1 MLPTR
6 QEAKLRGDTYF
17 YTGKPCKRGHTAPRY
32 VSSPVCMDCAE
43 LNSLKRRPETLAQ
56 LKAAYRADPEKYKAQ
71 ERLRAERDPKRYWVK
86 SAYTHAKS
94 RAEKF
99 GLPFDLT
106 RAYISS
112 ILVDECPVFGT
123 SFVFQ
128 GAGVANLQS
137 PTLDRLDPLKG
148 YVRGN
153 VAVIS
158 RFANNVKSNAT
169 SEQVARVAAWM
180 QGLGL

>member
-6 QEAKLRGDTYF
+6 QEARLRGDTYF
-17 YTGKPCKRGHTAPRY
+17 YTGKACKRGHTAPRY
-32 VSSPVCMDCAE
+32 VSSPVCVDCAE
-43 LNSLKRRPETLAQ
+43 LSYQKRLPETLAK
-56 LKAAYRADPEKYKAQ
+56 LKAAYRADPEKYRAQ

-86 SAYTHAKS
+86 TAYTHAKQ

-99 GLPFDLT
+99 KLPFDLT
-106 RAYISS
+106 RGYLSS

-123 SFVFQ
+123 KFVFQ
-128 GAGVANLQS
+128 GAKVAHLQS
-137 PTLDRLDPLKG
+137 PTLDRLDPSKG

-158 RFANNVKSNAT
+158 RFANNIKSNAT
-169 SEQVARVAAWM
+169 SEQVVRVAAWM
-180 QGLGL
+180 QEHGL

>member
-17 YTGKPCKRGHTAPRY
+17 YTGKPCKRGHVAPRY
-32 VSSPVCMDCAE
+32 VSSPICITCAE
-43 LNSLKRRPETLAQ
+43 ATYARRKQKTLAE
-56 LKAAYRADPEKYKAQ
+56 LKERYRADPEKYKAQ

-86 SAYTHAKS
+86 SAYGHARS
-94 RAEKF
+94 RAKKYKV
-99 GLPFDLT
+99 PFDLT

-112 ILVDECPVFGT
+112 ILTDSCPVFGT
-123 SFVFQ
+123 PFVFQ
-128 GAGVANLQS
+128 GAGVAHLQS

-169 SEQVARVAAWM
+169 SEQVVRVAAWM
-180 QGLGL
+180 QGRGL